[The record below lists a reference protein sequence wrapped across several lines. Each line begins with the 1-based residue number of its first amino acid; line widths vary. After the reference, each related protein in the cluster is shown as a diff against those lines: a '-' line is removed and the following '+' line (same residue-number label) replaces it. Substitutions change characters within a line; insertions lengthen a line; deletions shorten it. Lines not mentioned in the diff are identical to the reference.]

1 MKFAKTADR
10 LIAPS
15 RMKCNQRVAG
25 LIVVMLQNRY
35 AVSKSSKD
43 FRPPQG
49 GNLVAVVKTQRRR
62 SDELDFHVGASLCAC
77 SKAGEN
83 IATIRRVEVSPG
95 VANEPRRG
103 RPAAAAQ
110 DLMGAEPRLRVFLI
124 RIRNKSW
131 IGHEVVSGPLPDI
144 ADHLTTTKR
153 AVACSMGADFN
164 DSVLPV
170 KVCLGTS
177 RWRISPGETTPFVA
191 QAATVG
197 SWFCRCGS
205 FPFCFAR

>member
-1 MKFAKTADR
+1 
-10 LIAPS
+10 
-15 RMKCNQRVAG
+15 
-25 LIVVMLQNRY
+25 MLQNLY

-49 GNLVAVVKTQRRR
+49 GNLVAVVKAQRRR

-77 SKAGEN
+77 SKAGPN
-83 IATIRRVEVSPG
+83 IATIRRIEVSPG
-95 VANEPRRG
+95 VADEPRRG

-124 RIRNKSW
+124 RIRDKSW
-131 IGHEVVSGPLPDI
+131 IRHEVVSGPLPDI

-170 KVCLGTS
+170 KICLGHLS
-177 RWRISPGETTPFVA
+177 VA
-191 QAATVG
+191 YRPRENDAVCCSSCNRRELVLPMRQ
-197 SWFCRCGS
+197 
-205 FPFCFAR
+205 FPILLRSVNAVRPKRKTLPLRTN